1 MAVHPR
7 ERDERQVDRV
17 EHQLDAHEHHDGV
30 AAQQHTRGPDG
41 EQQRRKV
48 KVISRIHDAPPFT
61 LSTGALSTG
70 ALSTGEVSTGEVSLP
85 SAPRLRNMGDTDN
98 FEYDPSGNS
107 AATST
112 AF

>member
-7 ERDERQVDRV
+7 ERDERQVDGV

-30 AAQQHTRGPDG
+30 AAQQHACGPDG

-61 LSTGALSTG
+61 ASTGKAWAG
-70 ALSTGEVSTGEVSLP
+70 EASTGEAWAGGLP
-85 SAPRLRNMGDTDN
+85 SAWARSV
-98 FEYDPSGNS
+98 PSGPR
-107 AATST
+107 ARGMGGTEKLE
-112 AF
+112 

>member
-30 AAQQHTRGPDG
+30 AAQEHTRGPDG

-48 KVISRIHDAPPFT
+48 KVISRIHDVPPFT
-61 LSTGALSTG
+61 A
-70 ALSTGEVSTGEVSLP
+70 STGEVSLP
-85 SAPRLRNMGDTDN
+85 SAPRLRNIGDTDN

-107 AATST
+107 AAPST

>member
-41 EQQRRKV
+41 EQQRRKIE
-48 KVISRIHDAPPFT
+48 VIGRIHDAPPFT
-61 LSTGALSTG
+61 ASPFTASP
-70 ALSTGEVSTGEVSLP
+70 SSEISFP

-98 FEYDPSGNS
+98 SEYEPSGNS
-107 AATST
+107 A
-112 AF
+112 